1 MKLIK
6 FSTITLAA
14 VAITAC
20 NDVNTAY
27 YQGGTLTEE
36 QLGDVNNAIP
46 ERAEALFTGM
56 FAMMGEPNGCLGGSR
71 PDDYGFIMMAMS
83 NDLEGPDAWM
93 DDNDYNWFSTCG
105 EWSSRNANYANP
117 YIRYIAPYKQMKI
130 ANDVLRNYPED
141 LTNPNNTNHRAQARA
156 IRAFDLMSLAYAFQ
170 FNYVDHMD
178 DPCIPIV
185 TEHTLDAANN
195 PRATVK
201 EVYEQ
206 ILEDLNYACDHLE
219 NYKPSNKNEVSGAVA
234 YGLRARAYLAMEEW
248 KKAADDATKAIE
260 LSGCQPASIAD
271 LQKPAFY
278 DIEDKNWLWGVDMTT
293 KMANTYPWATCCSWI
308 VSFSADSYSAGTG
321 TYVHINKLLYD
332 KISSTDV
339 RKGWWLD
346 ENLHSDNLSQCS
358 WGGAT
363 GDDIALLEI
372 DDVKFKMDKYTNVKF
387 GMYSGIGSEINDND
401 WPLMRVE
408 EMILIKAEGLI
419 KSGDNSGMSVLENF
433 VKTYRDPSYDLNSKL
448 ANAIDPTEGL
458 NNEIWFQRRVELWGE
473 GFGMSDI
480 MRLKKPIVRFHSAN
494 DPYPAAFQFNVEYGD
509 PYTLLRFPQTEK
521 DNNKAIVD
529 NQGGSKPSAGMN
541 PNLRDGVTD

>member
-1 MKLIK
+1 
-6 FSTITLAA
+6 
-14 VAITAC
+14 
-20 NDVNTAY
+20 
-27 YQGGTLTEE
+27 
-36 QLGDVNNAIP
+36 
-46 ERAEALFTGM
+46 
-56 FAMMGEPNGCLGGSR
+56 
-71 PDDYGFIMMAMS
+71 
-83 NDLEGPDAWM
+83 
-93 DDNDYNWFSTCG
+93 
-105 EWSSRNANYANP
+105 
-117 YIRYIAPYKQMKI
+117 
-130 ANDVLRNYPED
+130 
-141 LTNPNNTNHRAQARA
+141 
-156 IRAFDLMSLAYAFQ
+156 
-170 FNYVDHMD
+170 
-178 DPCIPIV
+178 
-185 TEHTLDAANN
+185 
-195 PRATVK
+195 
-201 EVYEQ
+201 
-206 ILEDLNYACDHLE
+206 
-219 NYKPSNKNEVSGAVA
+219 
-234 YGLRARAYLAMEEW
+234 
-248 KKAADDATKAIE
+248 
-260 LSGCQPASIAD
+260 
-271 LQKPAFY
+271 
-278 DIEDKNWLWGVDMTT
+278 MTT

-308 VSFSADSYSAGTG
+308 VSFSANSYSAGTG